1 MKSTSEFVSL
11 GHPDKIADFVS
22 CYLLDRYLERDPFTR
37 FAVECQIKD
46 SMVTLGGEVTSSYAM
61 KNDEVR
67 IHVADAVRSIGYTMD
82 YLKRWGATNAIA
94 ADNLRVN
101 CYIGRQSEDIA
112 QGVDRSGWGDQGI
125 YWGMATPSEAT
136 GFMPRDHYEACMLGR
151 EIFAL
156 ASNDDPRIGL
166 DIKTL
171 VEMDGASM
179 VRAIVAA
186 PCASDDA
193 QRDLAAFVRS
203 NLGQLGYGGAELIV
217 NGTGRFV
224 AHGPVADCGTTGRKL
239 AVDFY
244 GGNCRIGGGSPWTKD
259 GTKADVALNLYA
271 RKIALAQM
279 RDLGGTVYV
288 SISSCIGRREI
299 SVAVYGDRGNQ
310 LRAWTE
316 ARPADEIIDELNL
329 RQPLYAERCRR
340 GLFFDIA

>member
-125 YWGMATPSEAT
+125 YWGMATPDEAT
-136 GFMPRDHYEACMLGR
+136 NFMPRDWFEARELGAECLFNR
-151 EIFAL
+151 ATQSIG
-156 ASNDDPRIGL
+156 IGL
-166 DIKTL
+166 DIKTQ
-171 VEMDGASM
+171 VEIVDGMMSK
-179 VRAIVAA
+179 VIVAA
-186 PCASDDA
+186 PCIDDA
-193 QRDLAAFVRS
+193 MSDLLNDCTRTY
-203 NLGQLGYGGAELIV
+203 LQQCRCPDAELIV